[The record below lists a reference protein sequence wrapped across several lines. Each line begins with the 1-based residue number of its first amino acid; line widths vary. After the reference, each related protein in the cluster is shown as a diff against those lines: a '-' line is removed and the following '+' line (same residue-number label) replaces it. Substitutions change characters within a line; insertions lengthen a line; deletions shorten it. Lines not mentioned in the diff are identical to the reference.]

1 MSVLDI
7 KNLSVDYIGENSATT
22 ALKNISISLSENEIL
37 GVVGESGCGKSTL
50 IKSIMRILN
59 APGLITSG
67 DIDFDNHKIL
77 AMSDEELYAIRWK
90 DISLVK
96 QKALNSLNPVSK
108 IGSQLSLPF
117 QFHLGLS
124 KEESE
129 IKARELLEL
138 VNIDQKYY
146 DSYPHELSGGM
157 RQRVIIGIA
166 LALKPKLIIMDE
178 PTTALDVITEREII
192 NNIQELQKSLG
203 FSVIFITHDLN
214 LLMQFADNIC
224 VLYDG
229 EIVDYGTSKQIGDG
243 GKHYYTR
250 TLLNSIPN
258 INKSISN
265 FKPKNQ
271 SSNKILSL
279 DNISVNYQ
287 LGSWLFPD
295 VLHAVNGVSLDL
307 YSGHITSIIGESGSG
322 KSTIAKVICGLETLS
337 DGELTEYFDDSNEN
351 INFDLD
357 YRKNV
362 QMIFQDPFSALNPI
376 HSVFHH
382 LKRPLIRFG
391 MEDRANLW
399 DKACEIL
406 EMVELDPAEEFLNK
420 YPHEMSGGECQRVCI
435 ARALC
440 SHPKLII
447 ADEPTS
453 MLDVSIRN
461 DILMLFNKLKEKYN
475 TGIMLITHDIASAAV
490 CSDHMIVLK
499 KGRVVESGSAKEII
513 ESPKDKYT
521 KSLISA
527 SKSDWFK
534 NNKESK
540 DSER

>member
-1 MSVLDI
+1 MSILDI
-7 KNLSVDYIGENSATT
+7 KNLSVDYIGESSETR

-67 DIDFDNHKIL
+67 NIDFDNHKIL

-90 DISLVK
+90 EISLVK

-129 IKARELLEL
+129 ARARELLDL
-138 VNIDQKYY
+138 VNIDQRYY

-157 RQRVIIGIA
+157 RQRVIIAIA
-166 LALKPKLIIMDE
+166 LSLKPKLIIMDE

-214 LLMQFADNIC
+214 LLMQFADKIC

-229 EIVDYGTSKQIGDG
+229 EMVDYGTSKQIGDG
-243 GKHYYTR
+243 GKHYYTK
-250 TLLNSIPN
+250 TLLDSIPN
-258 INKSISN
+258 IDKSISS
-265 FKPKNQ
+265 FKPKDKL
-271 SSNKILSL
+271 SNKILSL

-295 VLHAVNGVSLDL
+295 ILSAVNGVSLDL
-307 YSGHITSIIGESGSG
+307 YSGHVTSIIGESGSG
-322 KSTIAKVICGLETLS
+322 KSTIAKVICGLERLS
-337 DGELTEYFDDSNEN
+337 DGQLTEYFDDSNED
-351 INFDLD
+351 INFDLN

-362 QMIFQDPFSALNPI
+362 QMIFQDPFAALNPI

-391 MEDRANLW
+391 MESRANLW
-399 DKACEIL
+399 NKACEIL

-499 KGRVVESGSAKEII
+499 KGEVVESGSVKTII
-513 ESPKDKYT
+513 ESPKNKYT
-521 KSLISA
+521 KSLIGA
-527 SKSDWFK
+527 SKSDWF
-534 NNKESK
+534 
-540 DSER
+540 